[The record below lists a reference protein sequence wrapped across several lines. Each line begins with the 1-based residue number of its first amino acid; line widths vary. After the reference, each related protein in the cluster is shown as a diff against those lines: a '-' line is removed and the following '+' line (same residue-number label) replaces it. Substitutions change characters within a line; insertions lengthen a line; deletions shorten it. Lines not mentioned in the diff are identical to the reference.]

1 MSFNLIRT
9 FAFFCRMD
17 GWGRNFFPL
26 RRRDVVLVSLARP
39 RGITEGIPARLPH
52 PYYPRRRRK
61 AAVFERARQRR
72 QAG

>member
-9 FAFFCRMD
+9 FAFFV
-17 GWGRNFFPL
+17 GWTGGGAICFL
-26 RRRDVVLVSLARP
+26 CVDVVLVSLARP